1 MSSIN
6 ARLQQIHERMRQAA
20 EQAHRNADDISLLAV
35 SKTRPASDIQQAFD
49 AGQRL
54 FGENYLQEALPK
66 IEALKSISAEWH
78 FIGRIQSNKT
88 RPIAENFDWVHSIDN
103 VKHAQRLN
111 DQRPD
116 NLLPL
121 NICLQVNVDS
131 EQTKGG
137 FAPSELAETIRHIKD
152 MPRINLRGLMVIPA
166 PEDDLEAQRKPFRQ
180 LRLLRD
186 QHATE
191 QHPLE
196 TLSMGMS
203 DDLEAA
209 IMEGATIVRIGTAIF
224 GPRAPVV

>member
-116 NLLPL
+116 NLPPL

-137 FAPSELAETIRHIKD
+137 FAPSELAETIRQIKD

-224 GPRAPVV
+224 GPRTPVV